1 MHLPLA
7 TATLVAL
14 AARVLGQTADFDP
27 IYQPPA
33 WATLISGSRFQI
45 VWDAP
50 AKYAGQTVTISLIG
64 GDTQD
69 TQTPIRDIATG
80 VPNDDGAYDWVIDHI
95 KWEMNVYG
103 LVIKLESDPQV
114 FQYSNPFKIAHGI
127 WKVSPVSN
135 QPTPIAHRTW
145 KVNPVSNQLT
155 SIAIEDHTPT
165 PITPGLWSKPTGTPY

>member
-69 TQTPIRDIATG
+69 TQTPIRDIASECSCW
-80 VPNDDGAYDWVIDHI
+80 PSLISL
-95 KWEMNVYG
+95 M
-103 LVIKLESDPQV
+103 
-114 FQYSNPFKIAHGI
+114 
-127 WKVSPVSN
+127 
-135 QPTPIAHRTW
+135 
-145 KVNPVSNQLT
+145 QLT
-155 SIAIEDHTPT
+155 HSYSWRSQRRR
-165 PITPGLWSKPTGTPY
+165 GLRLGH